1 MDEASSQGNTVPLR
15 QDGFQIVPPL
25 LLIPSCGGHR
35 ADLGEKREPR
45 ETVYENCRKTN
56 EQWRRNLTRH
66 HRDREDFSIRDKGL
80 AGGAAGFPVPRSAKL
95 VTPNSDRPR
104 PNRELQ

>member
-1 MDEASSQGNTVPLR
+1 MDEASSQGDIVPLR

-45 ETVYENCRKTN
+45 EMVYDNCRKVN
-56 EQWRRNLTRH
+56 EQGRRSLTRH
-66 HRDREDFSIRDKGL
+66 HRDREASLELSSRCQMLFAEAKKWL
-80 AGGAAGFPVPRSAKL
+80 ADQGTDQVHPR
-95 VTPNSDRPR
+95 
-104 PNRELQ
+104 